1 MWKAFSGRSESGSTS
16 GVRRKK
22 SSSGRASA
30 SEVGVPSSS
39 HRSEDGSRK
48 HRSSKSMY
56 GDDEGRSATTP
67 TRSGTNGPFSL
78 TESAVRA
85 LGDGDD
91 DWEDDKDARGEKRS
105 RQKSSR
111 SEKERSRSRD
121 RKERKRE
128 STKESGK
135 SEKSRG
141 KSRAEDIVDGPSDAR
156 GIPAMGSFDQFP
168 GQNSGAL
175 VGPVSQQSQS
185 QSQSHAMSG
194 ALPSADPAHQFPQ
207 QIPAKFSRPRLGPT
221 RADSF
226 GHASEY
232 YLDEGQSVDYQPGV
246 RSRTPNMLVNP
257 DLHLHAA
264 SAAAQET
271 PDTGHGSAA
280 DYYGGAAD
288 PVPTAETRPVQPTRK
303 SSKSTG
309 KVSSLAKIASTS
321 AAAAVTAGVFSATTN
336 RPSTSQP
343 VTPSRPSRSDPADLR
358 PASSYYAPSSAP
370 QQRTTGKSSARTNS
384 NPPAYAAGGAAAGL
398 GAYETSQRSDQ
409 RESSYTN
416 TSYRTETQA
425 GQTRSLFGTDERSY
439 NDGGNTNQNF
449 QYHEHKG
456 PMTRLKDGFFNLI
469 SDPDDVRRMEE
480 YTEYIGVCK
489 HCFDPRSTPN
499 DGPRQHH
506 YHRRPSEDSFE
517 DLRRRKSYE
526 RMQRKNSSETMR
538 RRVDKESRYYSERDR
553 REQSSRSNVLGAGLA
568 AAGVAAGAN
577 ALFTDRKD
585 FDDTYSVK
593 SGHRASS
600 AMRRR
605 SRSSSR
611 ERRRRTEHGVTRRD
625 SSTEYVTVRTKD
637 GKLERRRS
645 SRERKDGFLG
655 AAAGA
660 AIGVTAASAFTGDSR
675 QRRDQAQGE
684 FVRHRD
690 RNTPNGGYTEIRR
703 RDERR
708 EDEGTGILG
717 SFFSPSQNERK
728 YRNDGRERRGK
739 PKSFF
744 GFGDGSSSSDEDLN
758 FGEGSSSKTN
768 LPLRRKR
775 SGRSARRRSSENIAA
790 TVVGIG
796 VTAAALAAAQKGH
809 RLADRNSR
817 PELGARK
824 DVKVHHDGRTYR
836 PSDEEEWE
844 DELPSDVDDASSTH
858 SGLAFGNGSRLS
870 HRQSLESVSSG
881 DGLSAWGWRWG
892 GKDKKKKRRSS
903 SPDPVYPPDRRQQVL
918 DDHMHAQQTNGGAPG
933 IYTSPTAVYQQPM
946 QYVDPQPVSEGGSRH
961 ASMPGSWDA
970 PNGRPG
976 PAPLQ
981 QPQPIAPVSPAVME
995 DVVHGRPIPRRTA
1008 SSPTRPSFGLTDAA
1022 LIGAGAL
1029 AAGSIIAGQGRA
1041 RKDSNVR
1048 FGLTDEQQQREDR
1061 QRRRDREDA
1070 EDERRRADRT
1080 RALKDEAGRH
1090 AKEEDAKRRE
1100 EDVRRRREEEN
1111 RVAAEASLER
1121 ERIGRQENE
1130 RKAELERQRSRELQE
1145 TEQRRLEDE
1154 GRAQEQSRRQWEA
1167 MAAEEAAREK
1177 QTKRAREARIQEEI
1191 DAKQRE
1197 LDQQAEER
1205 RRAGEAREARE
1216 QGEEDKRMRD
1226 EEDRRSREESSRKP
1240 ERFEDAPPPRQSS
1253 SGWSNVAMGTA
1264 AAATVGAVMAGAE
1277 HGRNRQRNEDRAR
1290 EHDSHPEGQAL
1301 YHPIQDSEP
1310 IDYSA
1315 KQILPDQETSG
1326 TPIMDD
1332 DLFDKDFFK
1341 RKRSDS
1347 EYARVATNA
1356 READKVVSD
1365 MDDYYSKPAPS
1376 QADFFAPKDILSQD
1390 SAGKTA
1396 VAGPNADND
1405 AQIYYGADAELRSR
1419 FGDGYGKSKHA
1430 PYGVPAL
1437 NVISPTPPP
1446 SSPAFGARSKP
1457 SLPPSALAQTEEVGQ
1472 QAEEGASQSGKRDR
1486 SRSISWGE
1494 DRTHVYD
1501 PPTPESF
1508 QERGSYMEA
1517 KDVPTASSRNDSAGL
1532 DEVIVEAEEP
1542 GRKSKTTSYKAAD
1555 LEREA
1560 EENRRQEESR
1570 ASSTSKFAD
1579 RYDASPAET
1588 LPSYKQPFYES
1599 VSDIGMGRFAV
1610 DTPGTE
1616 GAPQVRG
1623 FVEGETDEPTPVV
1636 EGIPHIPGG
1645 FDDDDEVQTPVPKES
1660 VQTDI
1665 SPSWEPPLSKKD
1677 QKKREKAAKLAA
1689 AAMEAEAFDDTP
1701 TQQVQTVDTAE
1712 EEPADYFAAKK
1723 DKKSKKGK
1731 KGAKF
1736 ADTFDSEP
1744 VETTTP
1750 TVTETERSAPLQN
1763 EEEAIDYAVSKKDKK
1778 KSKKAARFADTFDS
1792 DPSEPS
1798 TPIVKDAE
1806 PLVQAPA
1813 EDDADFFISKKD
1825 KKKRDKAAKLA
1836 SAFDSD
1842 PAVEEVEPPAQEIF
1856 VDPVTPAGDK
1866 PSDFFMSKKDKKKRD
1881 KALQRGLSDFSPAV
1895 EDTKPGNLYD
1905 ESPSTEVT
1913 ASDADFTPA
1922 LSKKE
1927 QKNRDKEMEK
1937 QGFADVADT
1946 LAATTGIAALVG
1958 GAAALASDSSPAEP
1972 EDEWGTPTSGK
1983 KSKKGKKKGAGLER
1997 DIRDIEPS
2005 ETPVTNLPSSNERPS
2020 MPGNWVSETIE
2031 KAAETPADAYDPFQY
2046 QVKNE
2051 PPPALQDNE
2060 ASADDFTT
2068 SSSKKSKKKKRDSG
2082 RFNEPVAASPLR
2094 SEWKYDDYIGEQ
2106 PAQVKAGA
2114 EAGVTAEPQSY
2125 ANGHA
2130 VESSTETRD
2139 VDAGRGGQSE
2149 LYRDNG
2155 VDLPDRRE
2163 SPTSQ
2168 RSGSRTLEPAQRS
2181 DESEHS
2187 SRRKARSEVGY
2198 ADDPDYYDDRSVAG
2212 SEPVGYYDS
2221 STRSKRRS
2229 RHEDDDDDAKST
2241 VSSRSRREKEEPT
2254 SSKKEK
2260 KGGLFGLFS
2269 RKSADT
2275 VPLSRQSTHSDE
2287 APLSRTSTRDAGE
2300 EDDERKHRKKKHREG
2315 SVYDDDDTRS
2325 VTSESRRKKH
2335 HHRDDDDV
2343 DSQEK
2348 SRSSRHGDDDFDT
2361 RSESGHRHRH
2371 HRDDND
2377 DDDTISRA
2385 GTERGHTQ
2393 HRRKRTGGSESNDQ
2407 SFLGDRVEDLPP
2419 LPASPPESPIL
2430 ASVNHE
2436 QGSGKPVSAESD
2448 TRAVFPEFAA
2458 VDNQVVGAGVDERG
2472 APDDLYLAELPAG
2485 HDDSTI
2491 IPQDHGEQLPALPA
2505 SHPGSPTA
2513 ASAELADKQASV
2525 RRHKPTLSWAEDV
2538 QDSFRSDA
2546 AVDTPERPGLTGR
2559 PASATAVPLRFPFG
2573 HAPPQPLKE
2582 RSLSFG
2588 TPTQSSTP
2596 TSPTSSHKKPRP
2608 TSSEIRPLYLVER
2621 NRKVPDVEEE
2631 DMLPSLPSS
2640 KPSSRASSVQ
2650 GSDDWHSAIEDPPS
2664 PCRERSLRIDTSHA
2678 HAFQASDDYLDSQQN
2693 TPKASDF
2700 PETAFERPTRQE
2712 PQFYTW
2718 EDFEQDERMHDHDL
2732 EPHNDMPVQASRD
2745 AARPPLYVEHSQE
2758 RTVVLPPLPDSPP
2771 SSPENEVKLP
2781 DIKPRRSAKALA
2793 AAAMFG
2799 GAALLAHQTMQSD
2812 DNEESEGRT
2821 PRSSKFKEQEQDFA
2835 EERLPLPA
2843 SVEPEELMEGA
2854 SNWPAV
2860 TRMTSKKKGT
2870 GKQGAKQST
2879 EEIITKASGANL
2891 VTSDY
2896 ARFNGSPAVDHSTG
2910 DDDSL
2915 PAETLGSG
2923 ITEGHAAEP
2932 AESNRELYDLRSADN
2947 AASLSKNAAAAMASS
2962 VEQDSDV
2969 QQTSSDAL
2977 ETETWTAPALARKQ
2991 SKKAK
2996 KKQKTASAFDWD
3008 TAQVETKDRYADTAQ
3023 APVPEI
3029 SSPQKYESVPHA
3041 STVRSVADQGESV
3054 STDHRFLEE
3063 TFTPRGSDVIATA
3076 AALTDLELMETTTN
3090 EPDTADA
3097 PALTRKESK
3106 KAKKK
3111 QKATS
3116 AFKWGDSLSETPT
3129 DQAKA
3134 AKPTH
3139 KPDVSLSR
3147 DDADDRGTVGDAI
3160 LPEVSVEDPVE
3171 TSTPVTDVQATQTGS
3186 WSLPGP
3192 AVVQA
3197 LKEEDPV
3204 DAEPEASAF
3213 EVPMS
3218 AAARKKAKKDKKK
3231 QRPQQDDDDWQ
3242 RILETGDGKSA
3253 IPGVARE
3260 LDPVQDVMSHSA
3272 DIPRL
3277 GTGEVHTGRR
3287 VTLPADVPLPQE
3299 QDEMLIAP
3307 VFDAS
3312 ALDAPVQP
3320 TELCIAARDVPL
3332 PNDKYEDFKPVHEPQ
3347 DIKPEAPNFAKFD
3360 RGPHDVHLPE
3370 DQLYDMEPS
3379 NTLERDSARTMM
3391 TRSALPGAVSGEEPH
3406 AQSQLSPVLRP
3417 EDIPLRAADEDD
3429 WRPVDRPK
3437 VAFSEATRNADE
3449 KLADLQVNSEFWP
3462 AAQVPL
3468 PEDDEG
3474 FIDAESDHVHEHIK
3488 PLINKPKQSTRPER
3502 TYEDMVV
3509 ASQDNSDVPS
3519 QPRAFDMPSEPPT
3532 ARPYV
3537 QPDLPASEN
3546 AKALDEISWES
3557 TTKKSKKGKEGSKSK
3572 AGETSQV
3579 KTATDMVQALPGDR
3593 ARSVTPSAAHDAVSS
3608 TDGGQ
3613 HEPGA
3618 DQGRVSSLGPD
3629 PYAATP
3635 QETAESTEVEDPQAF
3650 WTPPESTKKGKKGK
3664 KAQRQD
3670 LSVVSE
3676 PATVADDAVQSYT
3689 PAAREVLS
3697 AADSPVLDEANS
3709 EPSTDKDQFWSPL
3722 PKKRK
3727 GKKAK
3732 QNVETALAVED
3743 DGLTSNGDNTPAN
3756 KSSSFATP
3764 RDDRDTEP
3772 QFIPAP
3778 ASPIVPD
3785 QSKFVIDNLTP
3796 QDLPERSAA
3805 DDLWEP
3811 TKHSKKGKKGK
3822 KAKQIG
3828 FEDEEEPQTVDRSK
3842 TAISESIDQITLGTK
3857 RAFNQ
3862 DAGDTFSAARGGKM
3876 YTDKYDMEDAAPQRV
3891 PSEAAMSGN
3900 NESLPSPSG
3909 IPGAKAQRSISWES
3923 HALQHDDTLHAE
3935 HNIPLPPVS
3944 VHEADELAV
3953 EQAFPESGPIDY
3965 EDARSQ
3971 ATSLEEPKVVHDW
3984 DADASRRGFSME
3996 EHGPPSQIEDM
4007 SNEWPSQVVG
4017 KNLKK
4022 GKNSKGKTVFKL
4034 EPTATPT
4041 TDEEREFALD
4051 PSFDIATP
4059 VPEDDSS
4066 WAGFSTSK
4074 KTKGK
4079 AKKSRQLLQPEF
4091 NDQGNSR
4098 AALAATES
4106 QDPEFAL
4113 PSTGIAQ
4120 RPDSDEASMAK
4131 HTMYRE
4137 EEQAADGVFGLPP
4150 LPESPLYA
4158 DKVFDLE
4165 TVPEPHQGSTLRYDH
4180 DGMPPERCGEHGNQV
4195 GSNDVHNEQSTSI
4208 PRDGQITDSEQG
4220 SLTRRFSTSTHTG
4233 DTLTEQDDRAPRNVQ
4248 LQSSEGTTPVESNQ
4262 ERAKASYAEVEPTNP
4277 EQAESGLGARMSKA
4291 IIGAAAVTSAAVL
4304 GTSLADDEEEAV
4316 PESTAKFSK
4325 KDKKKAKKRKGAAF
4339 EYMDTEPQVESEEAV
4354 LPVTNHILLDRNDDY
4369 VPLASRRVPPA
4380 SIEEELLEQALAR
4393 DLPAPTPGEIVGEGE
4408 APNVLSKKS
4417 KKEKRNAK
4425 KVRFSFPE
4433 INDTSSEPT
4442 SMPASRDEYIPVSS
4456 VEQHDDQRLT
4466 AEPSRLAIEE
4476 ATPPTDDAM
4485 YNSQEKAPEI
4495 EQDSA
4500 VAKEWPTFAIKRSK
4514 KDKKKA
4520 RAKAGQAD
4528 DVKIED
4534 ESYRPEDVPLPRP
4547 TIDEASQE
4555 ISPPCDLATD
4565 LESTFASN
4573 DRRDDPK
4580 PTTET
4585 WLAPEAKKSVK
4596 DKRKGKNISNDLWL
4610 SDEAPAPPVE
4620 DEGIARTD
4628 PIAENAMH
4636 NAVDTFSAATLPD
4649 DTPAGAREGTHDVGM
4664 TNTREG
4670 PADNAEEIQ
4679 ADADLAI
4686 KVSKKDRRN
4695 KKKNTMYMPEV
4706 TGVLDNVPAGSTYD
4720 ARMNWNEAPTD
4731 TSIDDKRIPPEAA
4744 RHEYA
4749 EPQTRIPQDVVMSNV
4764 SRSTRDNHHEDLD
4777 GLVDRRASEHDELL
4791 SHTTREVVDDKSC
4804 NLAASNDI
4812 DFAATLAAGL
4822 ADAGFNPDL
4831 VVNDPAYHRR
4841 ASPPATMA
4849 EANPE
4854 EEFTAFTTKRK
4865 KKGKNGKRIDD
4876 SQSVAEPTV
4885 QELDKRDPIPS
4896 SGMLSNDAAV
4906 DAFDTDLALTM
4917 QQSGFDS
4924 SAIERALASNEFK
4937 SSDTAP
4943 DDDGADLSFA
4953 VSRRKKKGKKQTPI
4967 AESSE
4972 SRELDATSTGA
4983 FISKDR
4989 TTVDKLPA
4997 QAAHGDI
5004 GHVEDHAQILP
5015 STNIGTYEAAELTR
5029 EALSD
5034 DAETIPSH
5042 GTAGNRSIAASD
5054 PAEYFPVDNKQ
5065 EMDVDEMDKAYSA
5078 FKKKERRKNKKRQ
5091 QVAEPSTGS
5100 TSIEDSRE
5108 HTPIDD
5114 DHAFSAR
5121 HAGPA
5126 SQDPIVG
5133 ASHRAAREFHDTTKM
5148 PHALNS
5154 LDRLAD
5160 FQPQARGATEM
5171 PSLQEW
5177 SFDALDKDKTS
5188 LANASDSQQPRNMVR
5203 DSGYQSI
5210 DSPVVER
5217 HHHDSA
5223 GPVAPELHTIQSHSS
5238 LRSRRSA
5245 EPLHIDTPSSPAW
5258 PLEVAKRGSSTR
5270 DALTAPRTS
5279 SKEPAATPLEST
5291 TKNRASY
5298 LFTSPP
5304 AQLRDTTDPFENHT
5318 SARSQA
5324 YDALVGDSTHDDAST
5339 PRQESHSQDHD
5350 EQHESYH
5357 RNLGPLSPRTPL
5369 QVIEEE
5375 SGATKRS
5382 KADTDV
5388 GGPAVIKARRRSETP
5403 QAIRTS
5409 RESFSSAGRPSVI
5422 IPATNLRHASSPLS
5436 TDELINRL
5444 SWPAVD
5450 EDRDTVNIDRSL
5462 QRDTPKPMISG
5473 ARSPSVLSN
5482 RSSTSVAHHYR
5493 SPADQRSF
5501 SRNSNRSLTPTLRR
5515 IDRSQSG
5522 DLRAASRRS
5531 ESGSAV
5537 GARASTP
5544 KTIPFEAPPTPPSND
5559 EDLIVAGAAGA
5570 AVMSDV
5576 FQGYGDARGLQSSPT
5591 RPPSVRKRQSMHI
5604 VDLESKLGQLEAEN
5618 RALSDARNAYEQSG
5632 DTGSLAEALEARDL
5646 QLQEREVEINR
5657 IQTMLGPLHEE
5668 IERLNDINGELTE
5681 ANRNLVDDTNGRYAT
5696 LQAEHAHAHEQ
5707 WQSTNR
5713 ELDQTRET
5721 HSRANEGLRD
5731 AVEVQVTTALA
5742 EKNAEILRLRE
5753 ELDIATEQ
5761 IRALQVQIQ
5770 ASKSRDFL
5778 TVRDE
5783 DYFDGACQKLC
5794 QHVQQWV
5801 LRFSKLSDNRVC
5813 RLSTE
5818 LRDDKIE
5825 ARLDNAILDGSD
5837 ADKLLGDR
5845 IRRRDVFMSVV
5856 MTMVWEY
5863 IFTRYLFGMDR
5874 EQRQKL
5880 KALEKIL
5887 AEVGPPRAVAQWR
5900 ATTFTLLS
5908 KRPDFARQCALDTE
5922 AVAQEVFA
5930 LLCALLPPPSN
5941 AEQQLRISL
5950 LKVMGV
5956 AADLAIE
5963 MRTQRAGYIMLP
5975 PLQPEYDTNGDLVRK
5990 VHFNAS
5996 LMNERSGMFS
6006 SNEELESERGVVKLV
6021 LFPLVVKKGDENGEG
6036 EEEIVVCPA
6045 QVLVHNENGRGK
6057 KVVRVMSGAMEI
6069 DDPRRSSRLS
6079 LVSTAPGSTAF

>member
-30 SEVGVPSSS
+30 SEAGVPFSS

-48 HRSSKSMY
+48 HRSSKSTY

-91 DWEDDKDARGEKRS
+91 DWEDDKDARSEKRS

-111 SEKERSRSRD
+111 PEKERSRSRD

-168 GQNSGAL
+168 GQNNGAL
-175 VGPVSQQSQS
+175 VGPVSQPSRPQDRV
-185 QSQSHAMSG
+185 MSG

-207 QIPAKFSRPRLGPT
+207 QIPAKFSRPQLGPT

-280 DYYGGAAD
+280 DYYGGASD
-288 PVPTAETRPVQPTRK
+288 SVPTAETRPVQPTRK

-321 AAAAVTAGVFSATTN
+321 AAAAVTAGVFGATTN

-358 PASSYYAPSSAP
+358 PASSYYALSSAP
-370 QQRTTGKSSARTNS
+370 QQRTT
-384 NPPAYAAGGAAAGL
+384 AYAAGAAAAGL

-449 QYHEHKG
+449 HYHEHKG

-553 REQSSRSNVLGAGLA
+553 REQSSRSNILGAGLA

-577 ALFTDRKD
+577 ALFNDRKD

-660 AIGVTAASAFTGDSR
+660 AIGATAASALTGDSR

-708 EDEGTGILG
+708 EDEGSGILG

-728 YRNDGRERRGK
+728 YRGDGRERRGK

-744 GFGDGSSSSDEDLN
+744 GFGEGSSSSDEDLN
-758 FGEGSSSKTN
+758 FGEGFSSKTD

-775 SGRSARRRSSENIAA
+775 SGRSTRRRSSENIAA
-790 TVVGIG
+790 TVAGIG

-809 RLADRNSR
+809 RLANRNSR

-824 DVKVHHDGRTYR
+824 DVKVQHDGRTYR

-903 SPDPVYPPDRRQQVL
+903 SPDPVYPPDRRQQGH
-918 DDHMHAQQTNGGAPG
+918 DDHTHAQQTNGSAPG
-933 IYTSPTAVYQQPM
+933 IYTPPSAVYQQPM
-946 QYVDPQPVSEGGSRH
+946 QYVDPQPVSEAGSRH

-1061 QRRRDREDA
+1061 QRRRDREEA
-1070 EDERRRADRT
+1070 EEERRRADRT

-1100 EDVRRRREEEN
+1100 EDFRRRREEEN

-1121 ERIGRQENE
+1121 ERIARQENE

-1154 GRAQEQSRRQWEA
+1154 GRAQEQSRQQWEA

-1191 DAKQRE
+1191 NAKQRE

-1216 QGEEDKRMRD
+1216 QADEDRRRRD
-1226 EEDRRSREESSRKP
+1226 EEDRRTEEAKREQVRRDEGQRAREESSRKS
-1240 ERFEDAPPPRQSS
+1240 ERFEDAPPPRKSS
-1253 SGWSNVAMGTA
+1253 SGWSNVTMGAA

-1301 YHPIQDSEP
+1301 YHPIEDSEP
-1310 IDYSA
+1310 IDYAA

-1356 READKVVSD
+1356 READKVVAD

-1376 QADFFAPKDILSQD
+1376 QADFFAPRDILNQD
-1390 SAGKTA
+1390 AAGKTA

-1457 SLPPSALAQTEEVGQ
+1457 SRPSSALAQAEKVGP
-1472 QAEEGASQSGKRDR
+1472 QAEAGATQSGKRDR

-1517 KDVPTASSRNDSAGL
+1517 KDVPAASSRNGPVGL
-1532 DEVIVEAEEP
+1532 DEVVVEAEES
-1542 GRKSKTTSYKAAD
+1542 GRGSKTTSYKAAD
-1555 LEREA
+1555 LRREV
-1560 EENRRQEESR
+1560 EESRRQEDSR

-1588 LPSYKQPFYES
+1588 PPLYKQPFYES

-1610 DTPGTE
+1610 DSPGTE

-1623 FVEGETDEPTPVV
+1623 FVEGETNEPTPVV
-1636 EGIPHIPGG
+1636 EKIPHIPGG
-1645 FDDDDEVQTPVPKES
+1645 FDDDDEVLTPVPKEP

-1665 SPSWEPPLSKKD
+1665 SPSWEPPLSKKE

-1712 EEPADYFAAKK
+1712 EEPADYFAIKK

-1731 KGAKF
+1731 KGAKS
-1736 ADTFDSEP
+1736 ADTFESEP
-1744 VETTTP
+1744 VETTTSA
-1750 TVTETERSAPLQN
+1750 VTETERSAVLPQ
-1763 EEEAIDYAVSKKDKK
+1763 EEEAIDYAVGKKDKK

-1792 DPSEPS
+1792 EPSEPS
-1798 TPIVKDAE
+1798 TPVVKD
-1806 PLVQAPA
+1806 LDTSVQAPA
-1813 EDDADFFISKKD
+1813 EDDADFFTSKKDKKKRDKATRFADTFEGESSEPATPVVTDAERATGVPAEDDADFFMSKKD

-1842 PAVEEVEPPAQEIF
+1842 PAVEEVEPPTRDTF
-1856 VDPVTPAGDK
+1856 VDPVPPAEDE

-1881 KALQRGLSDFSPAV
+1881 KALQRGLSDASSPAV
-1895 EDTKPGNLYD
+1895 EDTKPSNSYD
-1905 ESPSTEVT
+1905 EPPSTEVT
-1913 ASDADFTPA
+1913 ASDADFTPN

-1927 QKNRDKEMEK
+1927 QKKRDKEMQR

-1972 EDEWGTPTSGK
+1972 EDEWGTPTIGK
-1983 KSKKGKKKGAGLER
+1983 KSKKGKKNGKEIER
-1997 DIRDIEPS
+1997 DIRDIES
-2005 ETPVTNLPSSNERPS
+2005 FETPVTNLPSSNERPS
-2020 MPGNWVSETIE
+2020 MPGNWESETIE
-2031 KAAETPADAYDPFQY
+2031 KAVETPADAYDPFQY

-2051 PPPALQDNE
+2051 PPPAPQDNE

-2082 RFNEPVAASPLR
+2082 RFNEPAAASPLR
-2094 SEWKYDDYIGEQ
+2094 SEWKYDDYIGQQ
-2106 PAQVKAGA
+2106 PEQVKAGA

-2130 VESSTETRD
+2130 VESSTETRII
-2139 VDAGRGGQSE
+2139 DAGRGGQSE

-2155 VDLPDRRE
+2155 VDSTDRRE
-2163 SPTSQ
+2163 SSTSQ
-2168 RSGSRTLEPAQRS
+2168 RSGSRTSEPAQRS
-2181 DESEHS
+2181 EESEHS
-2187 SRRKARSEVGY
+2187 SRRKGRSEVGY

-2254 SSKKEK
+2254 SAKKEK

-2335 HHRDDDDV
+2335 HHRDEDDV
-2343 DSQEK
+2343 DSKEK
-2348 SRSSRHGDDDFDT
+2348 DRSSRHGDDDFDT
-2361 RSESGHRHRH
+2361 RSESGHRHRS

-2385 GTERGHTQ
+2385 GTEGGHRH

-2407 SFLGDRVEDLPP
+2407 SFLGDRVEELPP
-2419 LPASPPESPIL
+2419 LPASPPESPVL
-2430 ASVNHE
+2430 APVNHE
-2436 QGSGKPVSAESD
+2436 QGSGKPVSVESES
-2448 TRAVFPEFAA
+2448 RAVFPEFAA
-2458 VDNQVVGAGVDERG
+2458 VDDKAIGAHVDEWG
-2472 APDDLYLAELPAG
+2472 AHDNSYLTDPPAC
-2485 HDDSTI
+2485 HDDSAI
-2491 IPQDHGEQLPALPA
+2491 VPQDHGEQLPALPA
-2505 SHPGSPTA
+2505 SRPGSPTDP
-2513 ASAELADKQASV
+2513 SAELARKQPSV

-2664 PCRERSLRIDTSHA
+2664 PSRERSLRIDTSHA
-2678 HAFQASDDYLDSQQN
+2678 NAFQASDDYLDSEQN
-2693 TPKASDF
+2693 TPKASDY
-2700 PETAFERPTRQE
+2700 PQTAFERPTRQE

-2732 EPHNDMPVQASRD
+2732 GPHDDMPVQAGSD
-2745 AARPPLYVEHSQE
+2745 AARSPQHVEPPQE
-2758 RTVVLPPLPDSPP
+2758 RAIVLPPLPDSRP
-2771 SSPENEVKLP
+2771 SSPETEVKHP
-2781 DIKPRRSAKALA
+2781 DIKPGRSAKALA

-2799 GAALLAHQTMQSD
+2799 GAAMLAHQTMRSD
-2812 DNEESEGRT
+2812 DNDESEGRT
-2821 PRSSKFKEQEQDFA
+2821 PRSGKFKEQERDFA
-2835 EERLPLPA
+2835 EERPPLPA
-2843 SVEPEELMEGA
+2843 PVESDELAEAA
-2854 SNWPAV
+2854 SDWPVV
-2860 TRMTSKKKGT
+2860 TRKGSKKKGK
-2870 GKQGAKQST
+2870 GKQGAKQSI
-2879 EEIITKASGANL
+2879 EENSTMAGGADAT
-2891 VTSDY
+2891 TSDS
-2896 ARFNGSPAVDHSTG
+2896 AELDASHATNRSAGN
-2910 DDDSL
+2910 DDS
-2915 PAETLGSG
+2915 PSAETLGSSIING
-2923 ITEGHAAEP
+2923 DAAEL
-2932 AESNRELYDLRSADN
+2932 AKSNRNLYDLRSADT
-2947 AASLSKNAAAAMASS
+2947 AASHSTTAAAATMASS

-2969 QQTSSDAL
+2969 QQTSSNAL
-2977 ETETWTAPALARKQ
+2977 ETETWIAPALARKQ
-2991 SKKAK
+2991 SKKVE
-2996 KKQKTASAFDWD
+2996 KKQKAASAFDRD
-3008 TAQVETKDRYADTAQ
+3008 
-3023 APVPEI
+3023 
-3029 SSPQKYESVPHA
+3029 ESV
-3041 STVRSVADQGESV
+3041 
-3054 STDHRFLEE
+3054 
-3063 TFTPRGSDVIATA
+3063 
-3076 AALTDLELMETTTN
+3076 
-3090 EPDTADA
+3090 
-3097 PALTRKESK
+3097 
-3106 KAKKK
+3106 
-3111 QKATS
+3111 
-3116 AFKWGDSLSETPT
+3116 SETPT
-3129 DQAKA
+3129 DQAQA
-3134 AKPTH
+3134 ASSTH
-3139 KPDVSLSR
+3139 EPELSPLQA
-3147 DDADDRGTVGDAI
+3147 DADDRGTVGDI
-3160 LPEVSVEDPVE
+3160 LREVAADDSVDA
-3171 TSTPVTDVQATQTGS
+3171 STPHPAVEGTQKDS
-3186 WSLPGP
+3186 WALSGP
-3192 AVVQA
+3192 AVEQA
-3197 LKEEDPV
+3197 LEEEYPV
-3204 DAEPEASAF
+3204 DEGLEASAF
-3213 EVPMS
+3213 EMPMS

-3231 QRPQQDDDDWQ
+3231 KRVPQDDDNWQ
-3242 RILETGDGKSA
+3242 PTLETGNSKSA
-3253 IPGVARE
+3253 VPGVARE

-3272 DIPRL
+3272 DVPRL
-3277 GTGEVHTGRR
+3277 GTREVHTDRK

-3307 VFDAS
+3307 VSDAG
-3312 ALDAPVQP
+3312 AIDAPVQP
-3320 TELCIAARDVPL
+3320 TELYIAARDVPL
-3332 PNDKYEDFKPVHEPQ
+3332 PNDKYEGLMPAHDPN
-3347 DIKPEAPNFAKFD
+3347 DIKSEAPSFAKSD
-3360 RGPHDVHLPE
+3360 RGPHDVPLPE

-3391 TRSALPGAVSGEEPH
+3391 TRSVLPGAVSSEEPH
-3406 AQSQLSPVLRP
+3406 AQSQPSPVIRP
-3417 EDIPLRAADEDD
+3417 EDVPLPAADEDD
-3429 WRPVDRPK
+3429 WRPVDRPE
-3437 VAFSEATRNADE
+3437 VAFSEATRIADD
-3449 KLADLQVNSEFWP
+3449 KLADLQVNSESWP

-3468 PEDDEG
+3468 PEDDDG
-3474 FIDAESDHVHEHIK
+3474 FVDAESDHVHEHIK
-3488 PLINKPKQSTRPER
+3488 PLINKPKQSTRPKH

-3509 ASQDNSDVPS
+3509 ASQDDSDVQS

-3546 AKALDEISWES
+3546 GEAPNEISWES
-3557 TTKKSKKGKEGSKSK
+3557 TTKKSKKGKKGSKSK

-3579 KTATDMVQALPGDR
+3579 KTATDIVQALPGDR
-3593 ARSVTPSAAHDAVSS
+3593 ARSATPSAAHDAASS

-3613 HEPGA
+3613 HEPEA
-3618 DQGRVSSLGPD
+3618 DQGRVSSPGPD

-3635 QETAESTEVEDPQAF
+3635 QETAESTEVEESQAF
-3650 WTPPESTKKGKKGK
+3650 WTPPTSTKKGKKGK

-3670 LSVVSE
+3670 LSAVLE
-3676 PATVADDAVQSYT
+3676 PATVADDAVQSHT
-3689 PAAREVLS
+3689 PVPREVLP
-3697 AADSPVLDEANS
+3697 AADSPVLAETNP
-3709 EPSTDKDQFWSPL
+3709 EPSTDNDQFWSPL
-3722 PKKRK
+3722 PKKKK

-3732 QNVETALAVED
+3732 QNMETALADGD

-3756 KSSSFATP
+3756 KSSSFAMP
-3764 RDDRDTEP
+3764 REDRDIEP
-3772 QFIPAP
+3772 EFIPAP

-3785 QSKFVIDNLTP
+3785 RSEFVIDNLTP

-3811 TKHSKKGKKGK
+3811 TKRSEKGKKGK

-3828 FEDEEEPQTVDRSK
+3828 FEDEEDPQTVDRSK
-3842 TAISESIDQITLGTK
+3842 IAISDSIDQITLGTE
-3857 RAFNQ
+3857 RALNQ
-3862 DAGDTFSAARGGKM
+3862 DAEDTFSAARGGKM
-3876 YTDKYDMEDAAPQRV
+3876 YTDKYVTEDATPQV
-3891 PSEAAMSGN
+3891 VTSEAAISGDT
-3900 NESLPSPSG
+3900 ESVPSTSG
-3909 IPGAKAQRSISWES
+3909 ILGAKAQRSILWES
-3923 HALQHDDTLHAE
+3923 HASQHDDFLHAE

-3944 VHEADELAV
+3944 VHEADELAATQTAV
-3953 EQAFPESGPIDY
+3953 EQAFPELGPINF

-3971 ATSLEEPKVVHDW
+3971 TTSSLEEPKVAHDW
-3984 DADASRRGFSME
+3984 DADASRKGFSME
-3996 EHGPPSQIEDM
+3996 EHGPPSKIEDVR
-4007 SNEWPSQVVG
+4007 NEWPSQFVG
-4017 KNLKK
+4017 KPLKK
-4022 GKNSKGKTVFKL
+4022 GKNSKGKTVSDL
-4034 EPTATPT
+4034 EPAATPN

-4051 PSFDIATP
+4051 PSFDIASP
-4059 VPEDDSS
+4059 APEDDLS

-4074 KTKGK
+4074 KKKGK
-4079 AKKSRQLLQPEF
+4079 AKRSRQLLQPEF

-4113 PSTGIAQ
+4113 PSTGITQ
-4120 RPDSDEASMAK
+4120 RPDSDEASIAR
-4131 HTMYRE
+4131 HTIYRE
-4137 EEQAADGVFGLPP
+4137 EEQAADGVIGLPP

-4158 DKVFDLE
+4158 AKVFDLE
-4165 TVPEPHQGSTLRYDH
+4165 TVPEEPHQRSTRRYDH
-4180 DGMPPERCGEHGNQV
+4180 GGMPPGQWGEHETQV
-4195 GSNDVHNEQSTSI
+4195 GSNDVRNEQATLI
-4208 PRDGQITDSEQG
+4208 PRDGQITDSKQG
-4220 SLTRRFSTSTHTG
+4220 SLARPFSTNTHAG
-4233 DTLTEQDDRAPRNVQ
+4233 DTLTEEDDRTPRNVQ
-4248 LQSSEGTTPVESNQ
+4248 LQSSEGINPVESNQ
-4262 ERAKASYAEVEPTNP
+4262 ERAKASHAEVEPTEP
-4277 EQAESGLGARMSKA
+4277 EQAESGLGARISKA
-4291 IIGAAAVTSAAVL
+4291 IVGAAAVTSAAVL

-4316 PESTAKFSK
+4316 PESTAKLSK

-4354 LPVTNHILLDRNDDY
+4354 LPVTDHIPVDRNDDHL
-4369 VPLASRRVPPA
+4369 PLASREVPPA
-4380 SIEEELLEQALAR
+4380 FVEEEVLEQALAR
-4393 DLPAPTPGEIVGEGE
+4393 DLPAATPGEIFDEGE
-4408 APNVLSKKS
+4408 TPNVLSKKS

-4425 KVRFSFPE
+4425 KVGFSCTE

-4442 SMPASRDEYIPVSS
+4442 SMPASRDEYIPGPS
-4456 VEQHDDQRLT
+4456 VEQHDDQRVT

-4476 ATPPTDDAM
+4476 ATPPTDDVM
-4485 YNSQEKAPEI
+4485 YNSPEKAPKI

-4500 VAKEWPTFAIKRSK
+4500 FAEEWPTNKRSK

-4520 RAKAGQAD
+4520 RAKSGPAD
-4528 DVKIED
+4528 DDKIED

-4547 TIDEASQE
+4547 TIDESSQE
-4555 ISPPCDLATD
+4555 ISPPRGLATED
-4565 LESTFASN
+4565 PG
-4573 DRRDDPK
+4573 DDPK

-4585 WLAPEAKKSVK
+4585 WLAPIAKRSVK
-4596 DKRKGKNISNDLWL
+4596 DKRKGKNVSNNLWL

-4620 DEGIARTD
+4620 DEGIASTD

-4636 NAVDTFSAATLPD
+4636 SAVDTFSATTLPD
-4649 DTPAGAREGTHDVGM
+4649 DTPAGAREGSHDAGM

-4670 PADNAEEIQ
+4670 PADNAKEIQ

-4695 KKKNTMYMPEV
+4695 KKKNTLYMPEV
-4706 TGVLDNVPAGSTYD
+4706 TGVLDDVPAGSTHD
-4720 ARMNWNEAPTD
+4720 ARMNRNEAPTD
-4731 TSIDDKRIPPEAA
+4731 TSIYDKTMPPETA
-4744 RHEYA
+4744 RHDYA
-4749 EPQTRIPQDVVMSNV
+4749 EPQTGIPQDVVMSNV
-4764 SRSTRDNHHEDLD
+4764 SRSTRDNHLEDLD
-4777 GLVDRRASEHDELL
+4777 GLVGRRASGHDELL
-4791 SHTTREVVDDKSC
+4791 SHTTREVVDDKSRD
-4804 NLAASNDI
+4804 LAARNDI

-4854 EEFTAFTTKRK
+4854 EDSTAFTTKRK

-4885 QELDKRDPIPS
+4885 QEVDERDPVPF

-4906 DAFDTDLALTM
+4906 DAFDTDVALTM
-4917 QQSGFDS
+4917 QQSGFDP
-4924 SAIERALASNEFK
+4924 SAIERALASDEFK
-4937 SSDTAP
+4937 SSDTVP

-4967 AESSE
+4967 GESSE

-4983 FISKDR
+4983 FISEDR
-4989 TTVDKLPA
+4989 ATVDELPA
-4997 QAAHGDI
+4997 QAAHGAI
-5004 GHVEDHAQILP
+5004 GRVEDHERILP
-5015 STNIGTYEAAELTR
+5015 STNIGTHEAAESTR
-5029 EALSD
+5029 EAFSD

-5042 GTAGNRSIAASD
+5042 RTAGNRSIVASD

-5078 FKKKERRKNKKRQ
+5078 FKKKGRRKNKKRQ

-5114 DHAFSAR
+5114 DHAFSAS

-5148 PHALNS
+5148 PHALNG
-5154 LDRLAD
+5154 LDRQAD

-5171 PSLQEW
+5171 PTLQNW
-5177 SFDALDKDKTS
+5177 SFDALDKDKSS

-5210 DSPVVER
+5210 DSPIVER

-5223 GPVAPELHTIQSHSS
+5223 GPVAPELHTIQSYSS

-5270 DALTAPRTS
+5270 DALTAPRTP

-5304 AQLRDTTDPFENHT
+5304 AQLRDTTDPFESHT

-5324 YDALVGDSTHDDAST
+5324 YDALVGDSAHDDAST
-5339 PRQESHSQDHD
+5339 PQQESHSQGHD

-5357 RNLGPLSPRTPL
+5357 RNLAPLSPRTPL

-5409 RESFSSAGRPSVI
+5409 RASFSSAGRPSVI
-5422 IPATNLRHASSPLS
+5422 IPATNLRHASNPLS

-5482 RSSTSVAHHYR
+5482 LSSTSVGHHYR

-5576 FQGYGDARGLQSSPT
+5576 FVSGRKLSHAGDSDMMLQQGYGDARGLQSSPT

-5618 RALSDARNAYEQSG
+5618 RALSDARNAHEQSG

-5731 AVEVQVTTALA
+5731 AVEVQVATALA

-5837 ADKLLGDR
+5837 VDKLLGDR
-5845 IRRRDVFMSVV
+5845 IRRRDVIMSVV

-5941 AEQQLRISL
+5941 AEQQLRTSL

-6045 QVLVHNENGRGK
+6045 QVLVQNENGRGK